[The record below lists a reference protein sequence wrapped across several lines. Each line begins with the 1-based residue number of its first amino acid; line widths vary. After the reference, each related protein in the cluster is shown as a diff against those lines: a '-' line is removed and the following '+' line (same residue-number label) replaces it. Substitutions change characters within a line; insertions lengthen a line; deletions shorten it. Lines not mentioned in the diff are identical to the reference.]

1 MQLRIRWGSLR
12 IRIIAWAFIPTA
24 IILMAVA
31 LVAFYAYQKV
41 TEDLVIERDQ
51 QVTRLSAGQLAD
63 ALAEYVGILSTL
75 ARTANVA
82 TIDAAAQAVALKQ
95 ARNRLAVFDGG
106 TVILNAQG
114 TVVAAEPPR
123 EDLQGKDWSTR
134 AYYRRIIRS
143 MGPTFSDILTDGPA
157 GTQVVTV
164 AVPITGPQ
172 GEFLGILAG
181 MFRVGATSA
190 SSLYGN
196 IVRLRTGEKGN
207 IYLVDS
213 GGQVIYHHDAA
224 YIGADFSGQ
233 QAVRRGLGGQAGA
246 IRTRDSTGRE
256 IVAGFAPVPGTPWG
270 LVSEEDWASLLRTGQ
285 TYRESLLV
293 LLALGGI
300 IPALVVAFG
309 VRRITKP
316 INDLIAAAQQVAGGN
331 FGQVIVAPEG
341 DELGELAAQ
350 FNRMSAQLQESYAAL
365 KEREERLTLVIQ
377 GTNDGIWDWNLET
390 NEVYFSPRW
399 KSMLGYEDH
408 ELANRLETWRQLIH
422 PEDAERSLT
431 AVEAYLE
438 GRMPIY
444 QLEYRLRHKDGSYRW
459 ILARGIALRDAQG
472 RPYRM
477 AGSHSDIT
485 ERKEA
490 EDALRMAQQLLEQRV
505 AERTHQLSTLLELS
519 HNLASTLELHPLLE
533 QILDQLRAV
542 VDYSGASILTLEGEE
557 LRVVAHRGPI
567 CQEEAL
573 SLRFPLREATLN
585 GEVIRGRKPVIIP
598 DVREDTTEARMFQD
612 SAGARLGTTFG
623 YIRSWMGIPLL
634 VRDRVIGMLSLDHNQ
649 PNYYSPQQADLAL
662 AFANQVAVA
671 MENAR
676 LYEQAESTAV
686 TAERQRL
693 ARDLHDAVTQTLF
706 SASLI
711 AEVLPRLWER
721 NQEEGRRRLAELREL
736 TRGALAEMRTLLL
749 ELRPTALTEASLGDL
764 LRQLAE
770 AVTGRARVPITL
782 TVEGKCPLPPDV
794 QVAFYRIAQ
803 EALNN
808 IAKHAEAS
816 QAAVS
821 LSCQPE
827 KVELRISD
835 DGRGF
840 VVTGISPDHLGL
852 GIMRERA
859 NAIGATLDIK
869 SEPGHGTQIVVTWS
883 GEQGRDHNG

>member
-1 MQLRIRWGSLR
+1 VRLRIRWGSLR

-51 QVTRLSAGQLAD
+51 QVTRLSADQLAD
-63 ALAEYVGILSTL
+63 ALAEYVGILSSL
-75 ARTANVA
+75 ARTANIA
-82 TIDAAAQAVALKQ
+82 TVDPVTQAIALKQ

-106 TVILNAQG
+106 TIILSTQG
-114 TVVAAEPPR
+114 MVVAAEPPR
-123 EDLQGKDWSTR
+123 EDVLGKDWSAR
-134 AYYRRIIRS
+134 AYYRRIIRF
-143 MGPTFSDILTDGPA
+143 MEPTFSDILTDGPA
-157 GTQVVTV
+157 GAQVVTV

-181 MFRVGATSA
+181 MFRVGTTSA

-196 IVRLRTGEKGN
+196 IVRLRIGEKGN
-207 IYLVDS
+207 MYLVDS
-213 GGQVIYHHDAA
+213 GGQVIYHHDTA

-246 IRTRDSTGRE
+246 IRTRNSTGQE

-270 LVSEEDWASLLRTGQ
+270 LVSEESWASLLRTGQ

-300 IPALVVAFG
+300 IPTLVVAFG

-316 INDLIAAAQQVAGGN
+316 INDLIVAAQQVAGGN
-331 FGQVIVAPEG
+331 FGQVIAAPGE

-350 FNRMSAQLQESYAAL
+350 FNRMSAQLRESYAAL
-365 KEREERLTLVIQ
+365 REREERLALVIQ

-408 ELANRLETWRQLIH
+408 ELANCLETWQQLIH
-422 PEDAERSLT
+422 PEDAERTLA
-431 AVEAYLE
+431 AVQAHLE
-438 GRMPIY
+438 SQVPVY
-444 QLEYRLRHKDGSYRW
+444 QLEHRLRHKDGSYRW

-490 EDALRMAQQLLEQRV
+490 EEALRMAQQSLEQRV

-542 VDYSGASILTLEGEE
+542 VDYTGASILTLEGEE

-567 CQEEAL
+567 RQEEAL

-585 GEVIRGRKPVIIP
+585 SEVIRVRKPVIIP
-598 DVREDTTEARMFQD
+598 DVREDTTEARAFQD
-612 SAGARLGTTFG
+612 SAGARLETTFG

-634 VRDRVIGMLSLDHNQ
+634 VRDRVIGMLSLDHSQ

-671 MENAR
+671 IENAR

-721 NQEEGRRRLAELREL
+721 NPEEGRRRLAELREL

-764 LRQLAE
+764 LRQLSE
-770 AVTGRARVPITL
+770 AITGRARVPIAL

-808 IAKHAEAS
+808 VAKHAGAS
-816 QAAVS
+816 QATVS
-821 LSCQPE
+821 LSCRPE
-827 KVELRISD
+827 KVELRIGD

-840 VVTGISPDHLGL
+840 VVAGVSPDHLGL

-859 NAIGATLDIK
+859 EAIGAILDIK
-869 SEPGHGTQIVVTWS
+869 SEPGHGTQVVVSWS
-883 GEQGRDHNG
+883 GEQGRNHNG

>member
-1 MQLRIRWGSLR
+1 M
-12 IRIIAWAFIPTA
+12 
-24 IILMAVA
+24 
-31 LVAFYAYQKV
+31 
-41 TEDLVIERDQ
+41 
-51 QVTRLSAGQLAD
+51 
-63 ALAEYVGILSTL
+63 
-75 ARTANVA
+75 
-82 TIDAAAQAVALKQ
+82 
-95 ARNRLAVFDGG
+95 
-106 TVILNAQG
+106 
-114 TVVAAEPPR
+114 
-123 EDLQGKDWSTR
+123 
-134 AYYRRIIRS
+134 
-143 MGPTFSDILTDGPA
+143 
-157 GTQVVTV
+157 
-164 AVPITGPQ
+164 
-172 GEFLGILAG
+172 
-181 MFRVGATSA
+181 
-190 SSLYGN
+190 
-196 IVRLRTGEKGN
+196 
-207 IYLVDS
+207 
-213 GGQVIYHHDAA
+213 
-224 YIGADFSGQ
+224 
-233 QAVRRGLGGQAGA
+233 
-246 IRTRDSTGRE
+246 
-256 IVAGFAPVPGTPWG
+256 
-270 LVSEEDWASLLRTGQ
+270 
-285 TYRESLLV
+285 
-293 LLALGGI
+293 
-300 IPALVVAFG
+300 
-309 VRRITKP
+309 
-316 INDLIAAAQQVAGGN
+316 AGGN
-331 FGQVIVAPEG
+331 FGQVIAAPEG

-350 FNRMSAQLQESYAAL
+350 FNRMSAQLRESYAAL

-408 ELANRLETWRQLIH
+408 ELANRFETWRQLTH
-422 PEDAERSLT
+422 PEDAERALA
-431 AVEAYLE
+431 AVQAYLE
-438 GRMPIY
+438 GQIPVY
-444 QLEYRLRHKDGSYRW
+444 QLEHRLRHKDGSYRW
-459 ILARGIALRDAQG
+459 ILVRGIALRDAQG

-490 EDALRMAQQLLEQRV
+490 EEALRLAQQSLEQRV

-567 CQEEAL
+567 RQEEAL

-585 GEVIRGRKPVIIP
+585 SEVIRRRKPLIIP
-598 DVREDTTEARMFQD
+598 DVRENATEARAFRD
-612 SAGARLGTTFG
+612 SAGARLETTFG

-634 VRDRVIGMLSLDHNQ
+634 VRDRVIGMLSLDHSQ

-770 AVTGRARVPITL
+770 AITGRARVPITL
-782 TVEGKCPLPPDV
+782 TVEGQRSLPPDV

-808 IAKHAEAS
+808 IAKHSGAS
-816 QAAVS
+816 RAAVS

-835 DGRGF
+835 DGCGF
-840 VVTGISPDHLGL
+840 VVARISSDHLGL

-859 NAIGATLDIK
+859 DAIGAALDIK
-869 SEPGHGTQIVVTWS
+869 SEPGHGTQVVVTWS
-883 GEQGRDHNG
+883 GEEGRNHNG